1 MKNESL
7 WEIIYFSNSVQVNL
21 LRNYFILLVTVCLC
35 YELVGILI
43 MYITSSLYQ
52 CVNDNNWKLF
62 RRNLFL
68 SFLCILIQAFLSSF
82 KYYLRDGCGLVMRE
96 MVVLVCNNRLCSMT
110 NDRSYL
116 FSNLI
121 QLTSSTSSASTMN
134 SRISSS
140 VCSSFLNCFSVF
152 TSSTSVNSSNEII
165 SKETENLIG
174 KVSAAASSIA
184 NIDQRITND
193 VNDFIENFLKILEKV
208 MILPFLLL
216 FYICY
221 LCYYISWF
229 SPFLC
234 FGYFLLSGCLCHF
247 LTLSLI
253 PLKVQQS
260 TLEGN
265 FHFLIIHFL
274 LSFENILLCFGGKIE
289 KKRLRGLLEE
299 VLENKRMIIKKE
311 WILSYCICLFD
322 YGSTTICY
330 LIVGVS
336 LLLSTSSSSSA
347 SPSSTSSISS
357 SRRILLWSRGIYASL
372 ALINGLSLIIDSLQ
386 WYSLMKASQQRIEEF
401 FTKTSHSSDVIQAS
415 SSSVPTGSMMQGE
428 TRCLSSSAVP
438 VPTSAFAFFLS
449 SRNDVRDNAY
459 IQLKNFSEH
468 DSELSSTTS
477 RGARNDL
484 EEQLL
489 SHRETT
495 NPRDLSVEQNAVNYD
510 YSDFVDEFLF
520 CSICQ
525 HSPLPPNHDL
535 HNARV
540 SASTPA
546 LAFHIEFPMF
556 DLYTKDK
563 KKLLIKSLQF
573 PSLSS
578 KKPFRLLITGATGC
592 GKSTLLK
599 TVSTKILEDTM
610 RETKEMKMKMKMMM
624 YCPQQPYFL
633 LKVS

>member
-1 MKNESL
+1 MEKESL
-7 WEIIYFSNSVQVNL
+7 WEIIYLSSPVQVNL
-21 LRNYFILLVTVCLC
+21 IRNYFVLLVTVCLC
-35 YELVGILI
+35 YELIGILI

-52 CVNDNNWKLF
+52 CVNDDNWKLF
-62 RRNLFL
+62 RRNLLL

-82 KYYLRDGCGLVMRE
+82 KYYLRDICGLVMRE
-96 MVVLVCNNRLCSMT
+96 MIVLACNNRLYSMT

-116 FSNLI
+116 LSNLI
-121 QLTSSTSSASTMN
+121 QLTSSPSSASTLN
-134 SRISSS
+134 SHISSS
-140 VCSSFLNCFSVF
+140 VCSSFLDCFSVF
-152 TSSTSVNSSNEII
+152 TSSASVDSSNEIL
-165 SKETENLIG
+165 SKKTENSIG
-174 KVSAAASSIA
+174 KVSTAASSIA

-208 MILPFLLL
+208 IILPFLLV

-260 TLEGN
+260 TFEGN

-289 KKRLRGLLEE
+289 KTRLRGLFEE

-311 WILSYCICLFD
+311 WILNYCICLFN

-357 SRRILLWSRGIYASL
+357 SQRILLWSRGIYASL

-415 SSSVPTGSMMQGE
+415 CFPA
-428 TRCLSSSAVP
+428 SAVP
-438 VPTSAFAFFLS
+438 VPTSAFASFLS

-468 DSELSSTTS
+468 DREPSSTTS

-489 SHRETT
+489 SHRETM
-495 NPRDLSVEQNAVNYD
+495 NPRDLSVEKNALKDD
-510 YSDFVDEFLF
+510 YSDFYDEFLF

-599 TVSTKILEDTM
+599 TVSTKILEDTT
-610 RETKEMKMKMKMMM
+610 RETKEMTMKMKMKMKMMM